1 MVGQN
6 AVADFD
12 PDKLRKLRRERQL
25 TQDQLDRQAGLPP
38 RTIVQYE
45 NGHRTPYAHRL
56 RTLAEVLGVSPGD
69 LTAKADAETLA
80 QLRTRRGL
88 TQRDAANRAGLV
100 RTRYSAIE
108 RGEIASLDDEVTARI
123 ATALDVTPQQV
134 RTAHAQAMA
143 DRLATR

>member
-1 MVGQN
+1 M
-6 AVADFD
+6 
-12 PDKLRKLRRERQL
+12 LRRERQL

-69 LTAKADAETLA
+69 LTANADAETLA

-88 TQRDAANRAGLV
+88 TQRDAASRAGLV

-108 RGEIASLDDEVTARI
+108 RGEIASLDDEV
-123 ATALDVTPQQV
+123 
-134 RTAHAQAMA
+134 
-143 DRLATR
+143 